1 MENFH
6 LSMPTNIYFGHG
18 MVKKLTKHL
27 NQYKRILLVAGGGS
41 IKKNGVY
48 EQVRAVLDS
57 MQIKVFELWGVQ
69 PNPDIESV
77 REGIKICK
85 DNDIEFILAVG
96 GGSVIDASKAIAAGF
111 YFKDDPW
118 LLFYDETKVKKALPI
133 GVILTL
139 PATGSETNGNAV
151 VSNREKQEKLSIHSD
166 LLKPVFAI
174 LDPYYTFSL
183 PQSQTAAGS
192 ADILAHLFEQ
202 YFSKNLDNYLIDRM
216 TEAVMKTVI
225 KYAPIAIKEPENLAA
240 REQLMYASTLAL
252 NGLLSSGKVTD
263 WATHALEHEVS
274 ATHDVTHGVGLAIL
288 FPRWMKYCYS
298 DDKAIKYVEYAVNV
312 WEIKKEDF
320 NFIDFNQVFEK
331 LSKEERKSI
340 AFEAIE
346 KTAQFFKSLGLP
358 DSFRSLNID
367 PSYSKIWASNLIKRD
382 KSAGNFKVLYEEDIK
397 QIYESCFE

>member
-331 LSKEERKSI
+331 L
-340 AFEAIE
+340 
-346 KTAQFFKSLGLP
+346 
-358 DSFRSLNID
+358 
-367 PSYSKIWASNLIKRD
+367 
-382 KSAGNFKVLYEEDIK
+382 
-397 QIYESCFE
+397 